1 MKKLLVATLIGGLL
15 TACAHIEPTSLAQV
29 ERVAT
34 FDGPMP
40 CGVTVAENG
49 RIFIN
54 YPHWG
59 DNPPFTVG
67 ELKNGQ
73 VFAYPNAAVNQG
85 DPARAAETLISVQS
99 VVADGANRLWI
110 LDTGAPNLSQPI
122 PGGAKL
128 VAVDMATNQIV
139 RSILL
144 SPNVLRPSSYVND
157 MRFDLRQGKAGVA
170 YITDSSA
177 SAGGGIIVVD
187 LASEQALR
195 RLSGH
200 PSVSPDT
207 DFVPKIEGKI
217 LMNRPADGSP
227 TPFQVASDGIALSPD
242 GALLYYS
249 PLSSRHLY
257 SVPTALLRDA
267 AVSDASIAAVVRDL
281 GLKGASDGLAEDSQG
296 HIYAG
301 DYENNAIRRY
311 AEGHWQTIAQD
322 PRILWPDTLSVG
334 TDGYLYFTANQL
346 HRQAGFHSGVDQRQ
360 RPYEL
365 LRIHVGSEPVILRQ
379 STSVTGRSRNW
390 PIPW

>member
-1 MKKLLVATLIGGLL
+1 MKKLLAATLIGGLL
-15 TACAHIEPTSLAQV
+15 TACAHLEPTSLAQV

-67 ELKNGQ
+67 ELKNGR
-73 VFAYPNAAVNQG
+73 VFAYPNAAVNRG

-110 LDTGAPNLSQPI
+110 LDTGAPNFSKPI

-144 SPNVLRPSSYVND
+144 GPDVLRPNSYVND

-177 SAGGGIIVVD
+177 GGIIVVD
-187 LASEQALR
+187 LASEHALR

-200 PSVSPDT
+200 ASVSPDP
-207 DFVPKIEGKI
+207 DFVPKIEGTV
-217 LMNRPADGSP
+217 LMNRPADGSS
-227 TPFQVASDGIALSPD
+227 TPFQVASDGIAISPD

-257 SVPTALLRDA
+257 SVPTALLRDVK
-267 AVSDASIAAVVRDL
+267 VSDDTIAAAVRDL
-281 GLKGASDGLAEDSQG
+281 GLKGASDGLAEDAQG
-296 HIYAG
+296 RIYGG
-301 DYENNAIRRY
+301 DYENNAIRQY
-311 AEGHWQTIAQD
+311 TEGHWQTLAQD
-322 PRILWPDTLSVG
+322 PRILWPDTLSIG

-346 HRQAGFHSGVDQRQ
+346 HRQAGFHNGVDQRQ

-365 LRIHVGSEPVILRQ
+365 LRIHVGSGPVILR
-379 STSVTGRSRNW
+379 R
-390 PIPW
+390 

>member
-1 MKKLLVATLIGGLL
+1 MKKLLAATLIGGLL
-15 TACAHIEPTSLAQV
+15 TACAHLEPTSLAQV

-67 ELKNGQ
+67 ELKNGR
-73 VFAYPNAAVNQG
+73 VFAYPNAAVNRG

-110 LDTGAPNLSQPI
+110 LDTGAPNFSKPI

-144 SPNVLRPSSYVND
+144 GPDVLRPNSYVND

-177 SAGGGIIVVD
+177 GGIIVVD
-187 LASEQALR
+187 LASEHALR

-200 PSVSPDT
+200 ASVSPDP
-207 DFVPKIEGKI
+207 DFVPKIEGTV
-217 LMNRPADGSP
+217 LMNRPADGPS
-227 TPFQVASDGIALSPD
+227 TPFQVASDGIAISPD

-257 SVPTALLRDA
+257 SVPTALLRDVK
-267 AVSDASIAAVVRDL
+267 VSDDTIAAAVRDL
-281 GLKGASDGLAEDSQG
+281 GLKGASDGLAEDAQG
-296 HIYAG
+296 RIYGG
-301 DYENNAIRRY
+301 DYENNAIRQY
-311 AEGHWQTIAQD
+311 TEGHWQTLAQD
-322 PRILWPDTLSVG
+322 PRILWPDTLSIG

-346 HRQAGFHSGVDQRQ
+346 HRQAGFHNGVDQRQ
-360 RPYEL
+360 QPYEL
-365 LRIHVGSEPVILRQ
+365 LRIHVGSGPVILR
-379 STSVTGRSRNW
+379 R
-390 PIPW
+390 

>member
-1 MKKLLVATLIGGLL
+1 MKKLLAATLIGGLL
-15 TACAHIEPTSLAQV
+15 TACAHLEPTSLAQV

-67 ELKNGQ
+67 ELKNGR
-73 VFAYPNAAVNQG
+73 VFAYPNAAVNRG

-110 LDTGAPNLSQPI
+110 LDTGAPNFSKPI

-144 SPNVLRPSSYVND
+144 GPDVLRPNSYVND

-177 SAGGGIIVVD
+177 GGIIVVD
-187 LASEQALR
+187 LASEHALR

-200 PSVSPDT
+200 ASVSPDP
-207 DFVPKIEGKI
+207 DFVPKIEGTV
-217 LMNRPADGSP
+217 LMNRPADGPS
-227 TPFQVASDGIALSPD
+227 TPFQVASDGIAISPD

-257 SVPTALLRDA
+257 SVPTALLRDVK
-267 AVSDASIAAVVRDL
+267 VSDDTIAAAVRDL
-281 GLKGASDGLAEDSQG
+281 GLKGASDGLAEDAQG
-296 HIYAG
+296 RIYGG
-301 DYENNAIRRY
+301 DYENNAIRQY
-311 AEGHWQTIAQD
+311 TEGHWQTLAQD
-322 PRILWPDTLSVG
+322 PRILWPDTLSIG

-346 HRQAGFHSGVDQRQ
+346 HRQAGFHNGVDQRQ

-365 LRIHVGSEPVILRQ
+365 LRIHVGSGPVILR
-379 STSVTGRSRNW
+379 R
-390 PIPW
+390 

>member
-1 MKKLLVATLIGGLL
+1 MKKLLAATLIGGLL
-15 TACAHIEPTSLAQV
+15 TACAHLESTSLAQV

-67 ELKNGQ
+67 ELKNGR
-73 VFAYPNAAVNQG
+73 VFAYPNAAVNRG
-85 DPARAAETLISVQS
+85 DTARAAETLISVQS

-110 LDTGAPNLSQPI
+110 LDTGAPNFSKPI

-128 VAVDMATNQIV
+128 VAVDLATNQIV

-144 SPNVLRPSSYVND
+144 GPEVLRPNSYVND
-157 MRFDLRQGKAGVA
+157 MRFDLRQGKAGVV

-177 SAGGGIIVVD
+177 GGIIVVD

-200 PSVSPDT
+200 ASVSPDT
-207 DFVPKIEGKI
+207 DFVPKIEGTI
-217 LMNRPADGSP
+217 LMNRPADGPS
-227 TPFQVASDGIALSPD
+227 TPFQVASDGIAISPD

-257 SVPTALLRDA
+257 SVPTALLRDVK
-267 AVSDASIAAVVRDL
+267 VSDDTIAAAVRDL
-281 GLKGASDGLAEDSQG
+281 GLKGASDGLAEDAQG
-296 HIYAG
+296 RIYGG
-301 DYENNAIRRY
+301 DYENNAIRQY
-311 AEGHWQTIAQD
+311 TEGHWQTLAQD
-322 PRILWPDTLSVG
+322 PRILWPDTLSLG

-346 HRQAGFHSGVDQRQ
+346 HRQAGFHNGVDQRQ

-365 LRIHVGSEPVILRQ
+365 LRIHVGSGPVILR
-379 STSVTGRSRNW
+379 R
-390 PIPW
+390 

>member
-15 TACAHIEPTSLAQV
+15 TACAHLEPTSLAQV

-40 CGVTVAENG
+40 SGVTVAENG

-59 DNPPFTVG
+59 DNPSFSVG
-67 ELKNGQ
+67 ELKDGR
-73 VFAYPNAAVNQG
+73 VFAYPNAAVNRG

-110 LDTGAPNLSQPI
+110 LDTGAPNFSKPI

-128 VAVDMATNQIV
+128 VAVDLATNQIV

-144 SPNVLRPSSYVND
+144 GPEVLRPNSYVND
-157 MRFDLRQGKAGVA
+157 MRFDLRQGKAGVV

-177 SAGGGIIVVD
+177 GGIIVVD

-200 PSVSPDT
+200 ASVSPDT
-207 DFVPKIEGKI
+207 DFVPKIEGTI
-217 LMNRPADGSP
+217 LMNRPADGPS
-227 TPFQVASDGIALSPD
+227 TPFQVASDGIAISPD

-257 SVPTALLRDA
+257 SVPTALLRDVK
-267 AVSDASIAAVVRDL
+267 VSDDTIAAAVRDL
-281 GLKGASDGLAEDSQG
+281 GLKGASDGLAEDAQG
-296 HIYAG
+296 RIYGG
-301 DYENNAIRRY
+301 DYENNAIRQY
-311 AEGHWQTIAQD
+311 TEGHWQTLAQD
-322 PRILWPDTLSVG
+322 PRILWPDTLSLG

-346 HRQAGFHSGVDQRQ
+346 HRQAGFHNGVDQRQ

-365 LRIHVGSEPVILRQ
+365 LRIHVGSGPVILR
-379 STSVTGRSRNW
+379 R
-390 PIPW
+390 